1 MDVGA
6 SFVADDE
13 ASEPVDPGEA
23 ALDDPAMVPEL
34 LAALH
39 TSPCNSVL
47 DAPTTARL
55 AAPAS
60 IVDLVRVQPVGSA
73 PWSTPLA
80 SDGGHGV
87 DQLLKGYAVVD
98 CWRRSA
104 GRRAGRH
111 ERSVI
116 RWRLVPG
123 LPRSVG
129 LGPVASPPPLAA
141 MDELSRQARLQS
153 MRSASRSRRSSSRCR
168 RSQTPAACQS
178 RSLRQQVTP
187 EPHSISCGSLSQGMP
202 VHSTNR
208 IPVSAARAGTGG
220 RPPRGRAG
228 SGSSRGSMIDHNAS
242 GRRGAR
248 MRPHE
253 PRDETCA
260 RMGCGGVS
268 RVFGC
273 RHDPCRA
280 VGAGSASS
288 APAHAR
294 HARLRTESG
303 HHQALTGADARRQ
316 LRRRL

>member
-1 MDVGA
+1 MGGRVRHPIPLLGDVATTGSVDLERHGRLPRAATRGCRRSSLPRGSPARRSVQQSRWRKLRRRGGGSISTTRETPDTSSAFQNGPWSLRRQMSEHASEVRGVMDVGA
-6 SFVADDE
+6 SLVADGE

-73 PWSTPLA
+73 PWSTLLA

-87 DQLLKGYAVVD
+87 DQLLEGHAVVD
-98 CWRRSA
+98 CWRRSG

-129 LGPVASPPPLAA
+129 LGPVASPPSWRQWTSCPGRRGSSRCGPRRAA
-141 MDELSRQARLQS
+141 VAAARGADDPRHPPPASRAAC
-153 MRSASRSRRSSSRCR
+153 ASRSPPSRIPF
-168 RSQTPAACQS
+168 PAAAS
-178 RSLRQQVTP
+178 
-187 EPHSISCGSLSQGMP
+187 
-202 VHSTNR
+202 
-208 IPVSAARAGTGG
+208 
-220 RPPRGRAG
+220 PRGCPCT
-228 SGSSRGSMIDHNAS
+228 
-242 GRRGAR
+242 AR
-248 MRPHE
+248 
-253 PRDETCA
+253 T
-260 RMGCGGVS
+260 
-268 RVFGC
+268 GC
-273 RHDPCRA
+273 R
-280 VGAGSASS
+280 
-288 APAHAR
+288 
-294 HARLRTESG
+294 
-303 HHQALTGADARRQ
+303 
-316 LRRRL
+316 